1 MQSINITE
9 DTGGWAVEFNLW
21 VADLNVL
28 GYEHSMRQPDCCLG
42 SELTDV
48 PSQSW
53 RGGMNEWKS
62 CTPFMAAKQLIFK
75 CNRESH
81 ASTARCSSSKC
92 FSCTWSTF
100 LFFYACHCSKTFL
113 LLCKSLEPSR
123 LDARDIILLFAGR
136 SVTSVF
142 CSPRKSESSI
152 DVKGSAH
159 RGREISTLEAG
170 SASWMRILL

>member
-9 DTGGWAVEFNLW
+9 ATGGWAVEFNLW
-21 VADLNVL
+21 VADSNVL
-28 GYEHSMRQPDCCLG
+28 GSEHSTDCCLG
-42 SELTDV
+42 SGLTDV

-53 RGGMNEWKS
+53 RGGWMNENPAHHSWLPNS
-62 CTPFMAAKQLIFK
+62 SFLNATESGILPPPADTAPNASPALSLPFHFSM
-75 CNRESH
+75 H
-81 ASTARCSSSKC
+81 AIVSS
-92 FSCTWSTF
+92 
-100 LFFYACHCSKTFL
+100 LFL
-113 LLCKSLEPSR
+113 LLCKSLEPPR
-123 LDARDIILLFAGR
+123 LNARDIILLFAGR